1 MASPDSKLQE
11 ARLLLV
17 GFVDKVGQNDRSLDV
32 WQRLCAI
39 LDLPDQLPSITKCK
53 KVREIFNPIES
64 FCDRLQEISF
74 VHFNL
79 YNLLQHIQNSAIPL
93 RRFKNYKDLRAYTN
107 KKSGRRFPKIVAKEN
122 NLVKA
127 LLRTLA

>member
-11 ARLLLV
+11 ARLLIV
-17 GFVDKVGQNDRSLDV
+17 GFVDEVGQNDSSLDA

-39 LDLPDQLPSITKCK
+39 LDLPDELPSITKCK
-53 KVREIFNPIES
+53 K
-64 FCDRLQEISF
+64 EISF

-79 YNLLQHIQNSAIPL
+79 YNLLRHIQNPAVPL
-93 RRFKNYKDLRAYTN
+93 RRFKNYEDLRAYTN